1 MRGRNR
7 QDMNII
13 NTNVLTSNQYHDAK
27 SLVQLCRQADGSR
40 GISFLEP
47 ETNYITEYPC
57 FFMMYEGDTLVSFA
71 SVFIPDESTCE
82 IYADTLPSARG
93 KGYFNRILKMIKEK
107 NKDFNIEKTYM
118 VNDPTCIVGTKAME
132 AIGARLE
139 SSDYLMRYNN
149 EVKPVPKHILT
160 LRIEKE
166 GDNEKYI
173 SMKEDMEIGHCY
185 VEYTRE
191 TAFIFDFFIYEK
203 HRGMG
208 YGTETLQLLLEHL
221 LKHGCNK
228 ILLHVNNANKA
239 AHKMYYHHGFIHDEQ
254 LDYWRL

>member
-27 SLVQLCRQADGSR
+27 SLIQLCKQADGSR
-40 GISFLEP
+40 GIGFLEP
-47 ETNYITEYPC
+47 ELNYIREYPC
-57 FFMMYEGDTLVSFA
+57 FFMMYEGETLVSFA
-71 SVFIPDESTCE
+71 SVFIPDENMCE

-93 KGYFNRILKMIKEK
+93 KGYFKRLLKLIKEK
-107 NKDFNIEKTYM
+107 NKDFNIKKTYM
-118 VNDPTCIVGTKAME
+118 VNDPTCIVGTRAME
-132 AIGARLE
+132 SIGAKLE

-149 EVKPVPKHILT
+149 ELKPNPKHILT
-160 LRIEKE
+160 LKVEKE
-166 GDNEKYI
+166 EDNEKYI
-173 SMKEDMEIGHCY
+173 SMKEDLEIGRCY
-185 VEYTRE
+185 VEYNRE
-191 TAFIFDFFIYEK
+191 TASIYGFFINEK
-203 HRGMG
+203 YRGKG
-208 YGTETLQLLLEHL
+208 YGTETLLLLLEHL